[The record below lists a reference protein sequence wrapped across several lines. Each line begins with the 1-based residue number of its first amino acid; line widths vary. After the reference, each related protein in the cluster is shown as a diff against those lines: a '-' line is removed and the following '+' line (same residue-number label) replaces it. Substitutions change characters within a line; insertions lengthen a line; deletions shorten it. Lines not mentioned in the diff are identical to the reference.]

1 MNKQPELLTA
11 AAGRG
16 STHIPA
22 TSPYYD
28 RLRSLSMQLDFAP
41 IGSPERDYLNRQI
54 EELTDR
60 AEKRMLT
67 DLTIK
72 GL

>member
-1 MNKQPELLTA
+1 MNKQPELLM
-11 AAGRG
+11 AAGQG

-54 EELTDR
+54 AELTNR